1 MKLTKI
7 DNYQTKIT
15 IDEKLTN
22 NKYKHLNIT
31 FLFLP
36 LELNFII
43 IIFS

>member
-15 IDEKLTN
+15 IDEKLT
-22 NKYKHLNIT
+22 KYKHLNIT